1 MKIVFNFNFARAL
14 ALFASVGLFA
24 SASPARA
31 EGVYF
36 STADLLRDFFRDSKS
51 VTYKKVEISGKDL
64 GRLEHR
70 LGYAPARKSYTFY
83 VATSGDKI
91 DGYALI
97 DEEQGEHLPITFAVK
112 LSPDGV
118 VLRQEIVCYRE
129 SRGDEVRDARFRQ
142 QFVGK
147 SARDPVMANQDI
159 VAVSGATISSRAMA
173 VGVKRALVLFDELMR
188 GQVMTAAAA
197 VKPSHGL

>member
-1 MKIVFNFNFARAL
+1 MKIVFNFNCGRIL
-14 ALFASVGLFA
+14 ALLAALVAFG
-24 SASPARA
+24 SAPARA

-36 STADLLRDFFRDSKS
+36 STADLLRDFFRDSKA
-51 VTYKKVEISGKDL
+51 VTYKKVEIAPKDRD
-64 GRLEHR
+64 RLMRR
-70 LGYAPARKSYTFY
+70 LGYAPAKQTYTFY
-83 VATSGDKI
+83 VATSGTKV

-97 DEEQGEHLPITFAVK
+97 DEENGEHLPITFAVK
-112 LSPDGV
+112 ISPEGV

-129 SRGDEVRDARFRQ
+129 SRGDEVRATQFRQ

-173 VGVKRALVLFDELMR
+173 VGVKRALVLFDELVR
-188 GQVMTAAAA
+188 GQVMTAAAS
-197 VKPSHGL
+197 VSPSHGL